1 MVETIEDHN
10 NKLVVDAP
18 HLSKLILDEEAFVLH
33 QVFNKMDRLTS
44 GKSAKLAPI
53 LLRMCTQV

>member
-18 HLSKLILDEEAFVLH
+18 HLSKSILDEEAFVLH
-33 QVFNKMDRLTS
+33 QVFNKWTGQPAENWQNLQLS
-44 GKSAKLAPI
+44 FLH
-53 LLRMCTQV
+53 MCAQA